1 MAMDRTVTVWGKPQL
16 VQVTQLSRTSFN
28 AGGSYDGHTIY
39 ASGPSAAAAL
49 AAWAAKAK
57 SKGQKR
63 A

>member
-1 MAMDRTVTVWGKPQL
+1 VL
-16 VQVTQLSRTSFN
+16 VTQSSRTLFVV
-28 AGGSYDGHTIY
+28 GGPYEGQTLH
-39 ASGPSAAAAL
+39 ASGPTAAAAL